1 MCKKFLSSVHRPVAK
16 QDHKKTTREVIPG
29 PIRTVED
36 LFKVPDHI
44 QRRIQRELELEQ
56 MEEFLRA
63 RGES

>member
-1 MCKKFLSSVHRPVAK
+1 VA
-16 QDHKKTTREVIPG
+16 DHNHKKTAQEVLPG
-29 PIRTVED
+29 PIRTAED

-44 QRRIQRELELEQ
+44 KRRIQRQLELEE